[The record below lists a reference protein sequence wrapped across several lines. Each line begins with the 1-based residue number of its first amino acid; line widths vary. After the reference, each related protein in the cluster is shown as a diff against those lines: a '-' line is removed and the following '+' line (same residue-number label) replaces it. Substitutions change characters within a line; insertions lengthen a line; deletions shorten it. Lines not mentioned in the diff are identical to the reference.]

1 MSLATLLPGLCS
13 RSVIAL
19 TSCAWFCINKNWRA
33 PCDGETTKKSKSY
46 AAHCLPLLQGL
57 LVIVSSCF
65 ITCNSSLFVY
75 FSYQVPSEAPYIH
88 DWRQDFDARSI
99 SFRLESIQERN
110 RGGKILGYKLRYHR
124 FGRSGETVY
133 QDLDVNTEQVTLNN
147 LIPGKVYV
155 ISISGYTSAG
165 EGKTR
170 TVSAAC
176 KFCNLLRKV
185 LSLSV

>member
-1 MSLATLLPGLCS
+1 M
-13 RSVIAL
+13 
-19 TSCAWFCINKNWRA
+19 
-33 PCDGETTKKSKSY
+33 
-46 AAHCLPLLQGL
+46 
-57 LVIVSSCF
+57 
-65 ITCNSSLFVY
+65 
-75 FSYQVPSEAPYIH
+75 
-88 DWRQDFDARSI
+88 
-99 SFRLESIQERN
+99 
-110 RGGKILGYKLRYHR
+110 RYHQ

-185 LSLSV
+185 LSLSDTYFIRCLILYIIEMLLTYLRRYHYLMDSYMNDDF